1 MAGIMMFENWKLD
14 HVTMAV
20 QNNQRA
26 AEKFTDVFGGNF
38 LKEVSLDSLGAKASY
53 LSIGKV
59 VVGMESPTKVNSDI
73 DKFLK
78 RKGEGI
84 HHIAFSVEDI
94 QDVECKLCEKG
105 LKLIG
110 PEVVEGVKTDLFI
123 HPKSCF
129 GVLVQLTEWEEPYK
143 SSFEK
148 RAEILGEH
156 E

>member
-1 MAGIMMFENWKLD
+1 MIENWKLD
-14 HVTMAV
+14 HITMAV
-20 QNNQRA
+20 QNNQA
-26 AEKFTDVFGGNF
+26 SVEKFTDVFGGSF
-38 LKEVSLDSLGAKASY
+38 LKEVSLATHGAQASY
-53 LSIGKV
+53 LNIRQVVIGL
-59 VVGMESPTKVNSDI
+59 ESSTEENSDI

-94 QDVECKLCEKG
+94 QEVECKLRDKG

-110 PEVVEGVKTDLFI
+110 PEVQKGIKTELFI

-129 GVLVQLTEWEEPYK
+129 GVLIQLTEWEEPYK